1 MKPIFLFNC
10 IQQVFTKF
18 IQMKYIFLSLM
29 IITSTMHAQFQEVP
43 NDILKAKIHTLKN
56 GLKIYM
62 TVNKTEPKIQTYIA
76 VKAGSKF
83 DPSDNTG
90 LAHYL
95 EHLMFKGTPN
105 LGTLGWEKEKVLL
118 NQISDLY
125 EQHKSEK
132 DPEKKRAIYKI
143 IDSVSYEAS
152 KQAVPNEYDKIVTSL
167 GAQNTNAY
175 TSTDQTVYQ
184 NIIPSNELEKWLKL
198 ESERFNHLVMRLFH
212 TELEA
217 VYEEFNISQD
227 NDGRWAYANLL
238 KALLPNHPYGTQT
251 TIGEGEHL
259 KNPSMVNIRKYFEKY
274 YVPNNVAI
282 CLSGDL
288 DPDKTVALIEQYFG
302 GWQPKNIEP
311 FKMSEL
317 PTVSKPISIEN
328 FGPQEEFLYI
338 GYRIPPP
345 SDKESLKATVIDMIM
360 ANGVAGIIDLNIV
373 QKQRTL
379 SASSFVSGMHD
390 IGVYMLN
397 GKPKE
402 GQTLEEVRDILLEQM
417 EKFKK
422 GEFEEWLIQAAI
434 NDLELKTIKGYESNA
449 ARAGAFVASFT
460 ENIPWENYVSQIA
473 DMRKFTKQELIDFA
487 NKYYRTDNYAVS
499 YKRKGK
505 SDNPKVDKPQIT
517 PVVMNRD
524 NSSEFYK
531 TITGTKSPNIEPLF
545 VDYKTAIKT
554 QKLKGDL
561 EFSYVKN
568 DENNFAKFCI
578 VLPFGKDHSKLM
590 GLTAS
595 YLNYLGTDK
604 LSNEELKKEL
614 YKNGLE
620 ISTSVQ
626 REYTY
631 ITLAGL
637 EQNMKAG
644 IELLYANLKTTKVDE
659 DAWKKLI
666 EKTIKE
672 RENAKINKGA
682 CFQALVNFS
691 KYGPQNPFNTVLTND
706 ELKALMPPQI
716 VNYLNNL
723 IKYKHSIFYYGKDEK
738 NALNNLPRS
747 YSLLDAK
754 YMVPPSKLAS
764 FEILT
769 NDLDKV
775 YFYNYANMVQ
785 AQIMFLN
792 KSEPFTKANMPFAS
806 LYNDFFGSGLSSIVF
821 QELREQKALAYSA
834 YSLYA
839 PPSVKGEPFFLQ
851 SFIGTQADKMATAA
865 QEFKKLKSK
874 APNVEIQFNNA
885 RESVIKQISSDRIVR
900 DNIYWSHLNLKR
912 LYIDYDY
919 RKETLELI
927 KKMTLAD
934 FSMNFNNKI
943 SNRVYTTAIMGDK
956 TKLKFEDIKSFGHME
971 EIDSKTL
978 FGF

>member
-1 MKPIFLFNC
+1 
-10 IQQVFTKF
+10 
-18 IQMKYIFLSLM
+18 MKYIFLSLM
-29 IITSTMHAQFQEVP
+29 IITTSMKAQFTEVP
-43 NDILKAKIHTLKN
+43 NDMLNAKIHTLKN

-105 LGTLGWEKEKVLL
+105 LGTTDWEREKGLL
-118 NQISDLY
+118 SQISDLY
-125 EQHKSEK
+125 EKHKVEK
-132 DPEKKRAIYKI
+132 NPEIKKAIYKK
-143 IDSVSYEAS
+143 IDSMSYEAS
-152 KQAVPNEYDKIVTSL
+152 KLAVPNEYDKIVTSL

-238 KALLPNHPYGTQT
+238 KALLSNHPYGTQT

-259 KNPSMVNIRKYFEKY
+259 KNPSMINIRKYFEKY

-288 DPDKTVALIEQYFG
+288 DPEKTVALIDKYFG
-302 GWQPKNIEP
+302 GWQPKDIEP
-311 FKMSEL
+311 FKMPEL
-317 PTVSKPISIEN
+317 PAITKPLTIEN

-345 SDKESLKATVIDMIM
+345 SDKEQLKASVIDMIM
-360 ANGVAGIIDLNIV
+360 ANGVAGIIDLNVV

-379 SASSFVSGMHD
+379 SASSFVSTMHD
-390 IGVYMLN
+390 ISVYMLN

-402 GQTLEEVRDILLEQM
+402 GQTLEEVRDILLEQL

-422 GEFEEWLIQAAI
+422 GEFDEWLIQASI

-449 ARAGAFVASFT
+449 ARANAFVSSFT
-460 ENIPWENYVSQIA
+460 ENIPWENFVSQIS
-473 DMRKFTKQELIDFA
+473 DMRKFTKKDLMDFA

-499 YKRKGK
+499 YKRKGE
-505 SDNPKVDKPQIT
+505 STNPKVDKPQIT

-524 NSSEFYK
+524 NSSNFYK
-531 TITGTKSPNIEPLF
+531 DITSAKSPNIEPLF

-554 QKLKGDL
+554 QKLKGDI
-561 EFSYVKN
+561 EFSFVKN
-568 DENNFAKFCI
+568 DENNFAKYCI
-578 VLPFGKDHSKLM
+578 VLPFGKDHSKLL
-590 GLTAS
+590 GLATS
-595 YLNYLGTDK
+595 YLNFLGTNA
-604 LSNEELKKEL
+604 LSNEQLKKEL

-620 ISTSVQ
+620 ISSSVQ
-626 REYTY
+626 RDKTI

-644 IELLYANLKTTKVDE
+644 IALLYDNLSTTKVDE
-659 DAWKKLI
+659 VVWKSLI
-666 EKTIKE
+666 ENNLKE
-672 RENAKINKGA
+672 RDNAKINKGA
-682 CFQALVNFS
+682 CFQALVNYS
-691 KYGPQNPFNTVLTND
+691 KYGRQNPFNTVLTNE
-706 ELKALMPPQI
+706 ELNALLPSQV

-723 IKYKHSIFYYGKDEK
+723 VKYKHNIFYYGKDEK
-738 NALNNLPRS
+738 NALINLPRS
-747 YSLLDAK
+747 YSMMDAK
-754 YMVPPSKLAS
+754 YMAPPAKLAS
-764 FEILT
+764 FEILA
-769 NDLDKV
+769 NDYDKV
-775 YFYNYANMVQ
+775 FLYNYANMVQ
-785 AQIMFLN
+785 AQIMFLH
-792 KSEPFTKANMPFAS
+792 KSEVFTKANLPFS
-806 LYNDFFGSGLSSIVF
+806 NLYNDFFGSGLSSIVF

-834 YSLYA
+834 YSFYA
-839 PPSVKGEPFFLQ
+839 PPSVKGETFFLQ

-865 QEFKKLKSK
+865 NEFKKLKSK

-885 RESVIKQISSDRIVR
+885 RESVMKQISSDRIVR
-900 DNIYWSHLNLKR
+900 DNIYWSFLNMKR
-912 LYIDYDY
+912 LNVDYDY
-919 RKETLELI
+919 RKEVLESIKNATLVSFSKEFELKI
-927 KKMTLAD
+927 A
-934 FSMNFNNKI
+934 NK
-943 SNRVYTTAIMGDK
+943 VYTTAIMGDK
-956 TKLKFEDIKSFGHME
+956 SKLKFEDIKSFGHIE
-971 EIDSKTL
+971 EIDSKVL

>member
-1 MKPIFLFNC
+1 
-10 IQQVFTKF
+10 
-18 IQMKYIFLSLM
+18 MKYIFLSLM
-29 IITSTMHAQFQEVP
+29 IITSTMHAQFLEVP
-43 NDILKAKIHTLKN
+43 NDMLKAKIHTLKN

-105 LGTLGWEKEKVLL
+105 LGTLSWEKEKVLL
-118 NQISDLY
+118 SQISDLY
-125 EQHKSEK
+125 EQHKAEK
-132 DPEKKRAIYKI
+132 DPEKKKAIYKM

-152 KQAVPNEYDKIVTSL
+152 KFAVPNEYDKIVTSL

-184 NIIPSNELEKWLKL
+184 NSIPSNELEKWLKL

-259 KNPSMVNIRKYFEKY
+259 KNPSHVNIRKYFEKY

-288 DPDKTVALIEQYFG
+288 DPEKTVALIDKYFG
-302 GWQPKNIEP
+302 NWQPKDIEP
-311 FKMSEL
+311 FKMLEL
-317 PTVSKPISIEN
+317 PAITKPVSIEN

-345 SDKESLKATVIDMIM
+345 SDKEMLKASVIDMIM
-360 ANGVAGIIDLNIV
+360 ANGVAGIIDLNVV
-373 QKQRTL
+373 QKQKTL
-379 SASSFVSGMHD
+379 SASSFVSSMHD
-390 IGVYMLN
+390 ISVYMLN

-402 GQTLEEVRDILLEQM
+402 GQTLEEVRDILLDQVD
-417 EKFKK
+417 KLRK

-449 ARAGAFVASFT
+449 NRASAFVSSFT

-473 DMRKFTKQELIDFA
+473 DMRKLTKQDLVEFA
-487 NKYYRTDNYAVS
+487 NKYYRTDNYAIS

-505 SDNPKVDKPQIT
+505 SENLKVDKPQIT

-524 NSSEFYK
+524 NSSDFYNN
-531 TITGTKSPNIEPLF
+531 ITSGKSPNIDPLF

-554 QKLKGDL
+554 QKLKGDI

-568 DENNFAKFCI
+568 DENNFAKYCI

-590 GLTAS
+590 GLATT
-595 YLNYLGTDK
+595 YLNFLGTNK
-604 LSNEELKKEL
+604 LSNEALKKEL

-644 IELLYANLKTTKVDE
+644 IALLYANLTTSKVDE
-659 DAWKKLI
+659 AAWKSLI

-682 CFQALVNFS
+682 CFQALVNYS
-691 KYGPQNPFNTVLTND
+691 KYGAQNPFNTVLTND
-706 ELKALMPPQI
+706 ELKALLPSQA

-723 IKYKHSIFYYGKDEK
+723 IKYKHNIFYYGKNEK
-738 NALNNLPRS
+738 NALNNLPAS
-747 YSLLDAK
+747 YSKLDAK
-754 YMVPPSKLAS
+754 YMAPPAKLAS
-764 FEILT
+764 FEIQS
-769 NDLDKV
+769 NDFDKV
-775 YFYNYANMVQ
+775 FFYNYPNMVQ
-785 AQIMFLN
+785 AQIMLLH
-792 KSEPFTKANMPFAS
+792 KSEPFTKANLPFTN

-834 YSLYA
+834 YSFYA
-839 PPSVKGEPFFLQ
+839 PPSVKNEPFFLQ

-865 QEFKKLKSK
+865 QEFKNLKSK

-885 RESVIKQISSDRIVR
+885 RESVMKQISSDRIVR
-900 DNIYWSHLNLKR
+900 DNIYWSFLNMKKMNLN
-912 LYIDYDY
+912 YDY
-919 RKETLELI
+919 RKEMLETI
-927 KKMTLAD
+927 SKSSLAD
-934 FSMNFNNKI
+934 FSKDFTNKI
-943 SNRVYTTAIMGDK
+943 ANKVYTTAIMGDK
-956 TKLKFEDIKSFGHME
+956 NKLKFEDIKGFGHME

>member
-1 MKPIFLFNC
+1 
-10 IQQVFTKF
+10 
-18 IQMKYIFLSLM
+18 MKYIFL
-29 IITSTMHAQFQEVP
+29 TSILFISNMQAQFQEVP

-105 LGTLGWEKEKVLL
+105 LGTMNWEKEKVLL
-118 NQISDLY
+118 EKIAELY
-125 EQHKSEK
+125 EKHKSEK
-132 DPEKKRAIYKI
+132 DVEKKKAIYKE
-143 IDSVSYEAS
+143 IDSISYEAS
-152 KQAVPNEYDKIVTSL
+152 KYAVPNEYDKVVTSL

-259 KNPSMVNIRKYFEKY
+259 KNPSHVNIRNYFEKY

-288 DPDKTVALIEQYFG
+288 DPEKSVALIEKYFG
-302 GWQPKNIEP
+302 NWKPKDIEP
-311 FKMSEL
+311 FKMPEL
-317 PTVSKPISIEN
+317 PIFKTPVVIEN

-360 ANGVAGIIDLNIV
+360 ANGVAGLIDLNIV

-379 SASSFVSGMHD
+379 SASSFVSTMHD
-390 IGVYMLN
+390 ISVYMLN

-402 GQTLEEVRDILLEQM
+402 GQTLEEVKDILLEQI
-417 EKFKK
+417 EKLKK

-449 ARAGAFVASFT
+449 ARAGAFVTSFT
-460 ENIPWENYVSQIA
+460 ENIPWENYASQIA
-473 DMRKFTKQELIDFA
+473 DMRKLTKQDLIDFA
-487 NKYYRTDNYAVS
+487 NKYYRNDNYAIS
-499 YKRKGK
+499 YKRKGDSK
-505 SDNPKVDKPQIT
+505 NPKVDKPQIT

-524 NSSEFYK
+524 HSSEFYK
-531 TITGTKSPNIEPLF
+531 SVTNTKSPNIEPVF
-545 VDYKTAIKT
+545 VDYKSAIKT
-554 QKLKGDL
+554 QKLTGDI
-561 EFSYVKN
+561 EFSSVTN
-568 DENNFAKFCI
+568 DENSFAKFCL
-578 VLPFGKDHSKLM
+578 VFPFGKDHSKLI
-590 GLTAS
+590 GLATS
-595 YLNYLGTDK
+595 YLNFLGTDK

-620 ISTSVQ
+620 ISTNVQ
-626 REYTY
+626 REQTI
-631 ITLAGL
+631 ITLSGL
-637 EQNMKAG
+637 EQNMKRG
-644 IELLYANLKTTKVDE
+644 IELLYANLKTQKVDE
-659 DAWKKLI
+659 EAWKNLI
-666 EKTIKE
+666 EKIQKE
-672 RENAKINKGA
+672 RQNAKINKGA
-682 CFQALVNFS
+682 CFQALVNYS
-691 KYGPQNPFNTVLTND
+691 KYGPQNPFNTTFSND
-706 ELKALMPPQI
+706 ELKSIQSTQA
-716 VNYLNNL
+716 VSYLNNL
-723 IKYKHSIFYYGKDEK
+723 TKYKHSIFYYGQNEK
-738 NALNNLPRS
+738 NILSYLPAS
-747 YSLLDAK
+747 YGKMDAK
-754 YMVPPSKLAS
+754 YLEAPTKLAK
-764 FEILT
+764 FEIKN

-775 YFYNYANMVQ
+775 YLYNYPNMVQ

-792 KSEPFTKANMPFAS
+792 KSEPFSKSIMPFANM
-806 LYNDFFGSGLSSIVF
+806 YNDFFGSGLSSIVF

-834 YSLYA
+834 YSFYA
-839 PPSVKGEPFFLQ
+839 PPSVKNEPFFLQ

-865 QEFKKLKSK
+865 HEFKNLKSK

-885 RESVIKQISSDRIVR
+885 RESVLKQISSDRIVR
-900 DNIYWSHLNLKR
+900 DNIYWSYLNLKR
-912 LYIDYDY
+912 WGLDYDY
-919 RKETLELI
+919 RKEVLESI
-927 KKMTLAD
+927 KAMDLTS
-934 FSMNFNNKI
+934 FSKEFRNKI
-943 SNRVYTTAIMGDK
+943 ANKTYTTAIMGDK
-956 TKLKFEDIKSFGHME
+956 SKLKLEDIKDLGHVE
-971 EIDSKTL
+971 EVDSQVL